1 MSRHL
6 MRLNKSYF
14 LFLTLTL
21 GLVFSNC
28 GTKEE
33 APVENNQ
40 KLAKVFNKVLYLSDL
55 EGMIQSSD
63 NPQDSLLRLNALVEK
78 WVRDNLLMHEAERNI
93 SKNLNIDQLVR
104 DYRASLIRH
113 SYEKRMVEVSL
124 DTIISQQELL
134 TYYETNK
141 EQYQLTNTIM
151 RCHFLKVPKSIAD
164 IGDAK
169 KLWKNKG
176 ASDNDYKA
184 LLEYASQFA
193 EVYMLEDSLWY
204 KVDNIALQLP
214 KNTIS
219 PSKVKSEKKFSL
231 DDDNYHYFLEVLE
244 TIGAKKVAPLEY
256 IRDQATK
263 VILHK
268 RKFKLLEEKKEEF
281 YERETQRNN
290 VEIFIN

>member
-1 MSRHL
+1 
-6 MRLNKSYF
+6 MRLKQSYF
-14 LFLTLTL
+14 LFLLLVL

-33 APVENNQ
+33 TPVENNQ

-55 EGMIQSSD
+55 EGMILSNES
-63 NPQDSLLRLNALVEK
+63 PQDSLLRLNALVEK

-93 SKNLNIDQLVR
+93 PKDLDIDQLVR

-124 DTIISQQELL
+124 DSVITQQELL

-141 EQYQLTNTIM
+141 DQYQLTNTIM
-151 RCHFLKVPKSIAD
+151 RCHFLKIPKTTAD

-176 ASDNDYKA
+176 NSSEDYTA

-204 KVDNIALQLP
+204 KLNDIGLQLP

-219 PSKVKSEKKFSL
+219 PSKVRSDKTYSL

-244 TIGAKKVAPLEY
+244 TVGAKKIAPLGY
-256 IRDQATK
+256 IKDQATK

>member
-1 MSRHL
+1 
-6 MRLNKSYF
+6 MRLSKSYF
-14 LFLTLTL
+14 LFLILAL
-21 GLVFSNC
+21 GLVFSSC

-33 APVENNQ
+33 AAVENNQ

-55 EGMIQSSD
+55 DGMISPSD
-63 NPQDSLLRLNALVEK
+63 SPQDSLLKLNALVET

-124 DTIISQQELL
+124 DSVITQQELL

-141 EQYQLTNTIM
+141 DQYQLTNTIM
-151 RCHFLKVPKSIAD
+151 RCHFLKVPKGIAD
-164 IGDAK
+164 ISEAK
-169 KLWKNKG
+169 RLWKDKDD
-176 ASDNDYKA
+176 SDENYKA

-193 EVYMLEDSLWY
+193 QVYMLEDSLWS
-204 KVDNIALQLP
+204 KLDDIALQLP

-219 PSKVKSEKKFSL
+219 PSKVRADKTYSL
-231 DDDNYHYFLEVLE
+231 DDDDYHYFLEVLE
-244 TIGAKKVAPLEY
+244 TVGAKKIAPLDY
-256 IRDQATK
+256 IKDQITK

-290 VEIFIN
+290 VEIFVN